1 VIRFGKEICTGE
13 IMRIQNFKARMA
25 NRDMMAGTFV
35 KTPSYELI
43 EVLATSNLDFV
54 CIDMEHSP
62 FDRARA
68 DACLAVARALD
79 FPVLVRVTHFSAET
93 ILQVLDMGAVGGVAP
108 HIVSAVQA
116 ADLARLS
123 HFGNGGRGFAGATRW
138 AGYGMQSMAE
148 ILAQSGRETVVIA
161 QIEEPEALENVEAI
175 AATDGI
181 DGLFLGPSDMSV
193 SLGYTDTNSQELI
206 DALKRTGDAAK
217 ASGKAYMTFVPNTAK
232 AVEWA
237 PYGSHMFFI
246 GSEQGWM
253 KAGANADAAG
263 IHAIG

>member
-1 VIRFGKEICTGE
+1 
-13 IMRIQNFKARMA
+13 MRIQNFKARMA

-93 ILQVLDMGAVGGVAP
+93 ILQVLDMGAVGVVAP

>member
-1 VIRFGKEICTGE
+1 
-13 IMRIQNFKARMA
+13 MRIQNFKARMA

-43 EVLATSNLDFV
+43 EVLATSDLDFV

-93 ILQVLDMGAVGGVAP
+93 ILQVLDMGAVGVVAP
-108 HIVSAVQA
+108 HIVSAAQA

-237 PYGSHMFFI
+237 PYGLHMFFI

-263 IHAIG
+263 IHAIGLCASKKAEVCA

>member
-1 VIRFGKEICTGE
+1 
-13 IMRIQNFKARMA
+13 MRIQNFKARMA

-43 EVLATSNLDFV
+43 EVLATSDLDFV

-93 ILQVLDMGAVGGVAP
+93 ILQVLDMGAVGVVAP

-263 IHAIG
+263 IHAIGLCASKKAEVCA